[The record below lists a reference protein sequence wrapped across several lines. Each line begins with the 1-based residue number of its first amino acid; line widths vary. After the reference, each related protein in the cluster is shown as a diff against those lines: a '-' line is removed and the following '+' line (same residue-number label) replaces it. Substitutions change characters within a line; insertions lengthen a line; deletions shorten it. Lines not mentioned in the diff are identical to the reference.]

1 MFGFT
6 IYGNEEFKFLKTLK
20 VLKGTV
26 YMCYRTMPT
35 ESINRTSWFTI
46 EVQQTTFV
54 EHSSSRK

>member
-6 IYGNEEFKFLKTLK
+6 IYENDEFKFLKTLK

-35 ESINRTSWFTI
+35 ESIYLTS
-46 EVQQTTFV
+46 
-54 EHSSSRK
+54 